1 MLWARKD
8 RLVGPIYFNGDFSFS
23 FPLTLL
29 FQMLVSLNMDSL
41 PGEWLGYLDNHLLN
55 SFFFFL
61 SYYDFWNLAK
71 NNATGKQQTEGKSK
85 QCWVTLVN
93 YRLLDAGGIPQLPRL
108 AESF

>member
-8 RLVGPIYFNGDFSFS
+8 RLVGPIYFNGNFSFS

-55 SFFFFL
+55 SFYFPFPIMIFGT
-61 SYYDFWNLAK
+61 WPK
-71 NNATGKQQTEGKSK
+71 TMQQAS
-85 QCWVTLVN
+85 N
-93 YRLLDAGGIPQLPRL
+93 RLREKANSAGLH
-108 AESF
+108 